1 MKSPLRPPYPSFF
14 ITLLLLSHHSLSLSL
29 PIAITPPAPNIT
41 LTPFPPTTPLA
52 YERNCI
58 PKRTPFTAC
67 PSYYDCARAIFQLP
81 DLVGEGSFH
90 NGGPDDVF
98 RLPVRKT
105 QGTCAVRIELR
116 HEGSS
121 RQSASWHVI
130 ISRAL
135 SLNEVIAAASTHG
148 CGNRTMPGLGQRW
161 GSRRGCLS
169 LWSMLGMGLEGRM

>member
-135 SLNEVIAAASTHG
+135 SLNEV
-148 CGNRTMPGLGQRW
+148 
-161 GSRRGCLS
+161 
-169 LWSMLGMGLEGRM
+169 